1 MIFENREEAG
11 EKLAE
16 LLQKKY
22 ASQETIVYAL
32 PRGGV
37 VTAYK
42 IAKKLNIPIDII
54 LTRKI
59 GHPFEKEYALAVV
72 SETGNIT
79 ANKKDLLLVDKE
91 WLRDQVVQEMGEI
104 KRRREV
110 YMGNKK
116 SLSARNKIVIIVDDG
131 IATGLTIKAA
141 IAEIKSQNPKKIII
155 AVPVMSQD
163 ILKELQ
169 KEVDEVVSL
178 DVDKNYLGAVGD
190 YYKDFPQISDDI
202 VISLLKR

>member
-11 EKLAE
+11 EKLAQ

-22 ASQETIVYAL
+22 ASPETIVYAL

-37 VTAYK
+37 VTAYA
-42 IAKKLNIPIDII
+42 IAKKLNAHLDIV

-72 SETGNIT
+72 SETGNVT
-79 ANKKDLLLVDKE
+79 ANKKDLLLIDKD
-91 WLRDQVVQEMGEI
+91 WFAAQVAQEMEEI

-116 SLSARNKIVIIVDDG
+116 SLSARNKIAIIVDDG

-141 IAEIKSQNPKKIII
+141 IAEIKSQNPQKIIV
-155 AVPVMSQD
+155 AVPVMPQD
-163 ILKELQ
+163 TLNELQ
-169 KEVDEVVSL
+169 RQVDEIVAL
-178 DVDKNYLGAVGD
+178 DIDKNYLGSVGS
-190 YYKDFPQISDDI
+190 YYKEFPQISDDI
-202 VISLLKR
+202 VMSLLKR

>member
-11 EKLAE
+11 EKLAQ

-22 ASQETIVYAL
+22 ASPETIVYAL

-37 VTAYK
+37 VTAYA
-42 IAKKLNIPIDII
+42 IAKKLNAHLDIV

-72 SETGNIT
+72 SETGNVT
-79 ANKKDLLLVDKE
+79 ANKKDLLLIDKD
-91 WLRDQVVQEMGEI
+91 WFAAQVAQEMEEI

-116 SLSARNKIVIIVDDG
+116 SLSARNKIAIIVDDG

-141 IAEIKSQNPKKIII
+141 IAEIKSQNPQKIII
-155 AVPVMSQD
+155 AVPVMPQDTIDKLQSQVDKIIALD
-163 ILKELQ
+163 I
-169 KEVDEVVSL
+169 
-178 DVDKNYLGAVGD
+178 DKNYLGSVGS
-190 YYKDFPQISDDI
+190 YYKEFPQISDDI
-202 VISLLKR
+202 VMSLLKR